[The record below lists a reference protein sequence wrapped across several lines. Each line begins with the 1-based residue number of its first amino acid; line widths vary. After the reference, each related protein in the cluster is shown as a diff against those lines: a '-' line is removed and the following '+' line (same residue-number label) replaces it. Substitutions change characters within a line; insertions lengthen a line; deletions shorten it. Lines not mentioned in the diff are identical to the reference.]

1 MRFEVY
7 CDESNPD
14 LLASTRS
21 SARFLVIGSL
31 WLPATLR
38 ARCKAEIDALRNR
51 NRFGGELKWNK
62 VSPSRESGYRDL
74 VRWFFDQ
81 GDDLRFRCI
90 TVDRDQVD
98 LKLYHQG
105 DQELGFYKFYYQLL
119 HHWILDFDEYSIFTD
134 YKFNRWR
141 DRLPVL
147 HKCLGVAN
155 RCSVVHLVQAV
166 RSEESVL
173 IQLADVLTG
182 AVAARLNT
190 ELIASR
196 AKAGVVRELESRL
209 GHRLRPTPRAE
220 QKFNQ
225 FQIDFRGGW

>member
-14 LLASTRS
+14 VFASTRS

-31 WLPATLR
+31 WLPAKLR
-38 ARCKAEIDALRNR
+38 DSCKAEIHALRDR
-51 NRFGGELKWNK
+51 HRIGGELKWNK
-62 VSPSRESGYRDL
+62 VSPSREAAYCDL

-90 TVDRDQVD
+90 TVDREQVD

-119 HHWILDFDEYSIFTD
+119 HHWILDFNEYSIFTD
-134 YKFNRWR
+134 FKVNRQR
-141 DRLPVL
+141 DRLAVL
-147 HKCLGVAN
+147 RQCLDAAN
-155 RCSVVHLVQAV
+155 LSSVVRQVQAV

-182 AVAARLNT
+182 TVAARLNT
-190 ELIASR
+190 KQISSP
-196 AKAGVVRELESRL
+196 AKGVVVRELESRI
-209 GHRLRPTPRAE
+209 GHRLRPTSRTE
-220 QKFNQ
+220 QKFNH
-225 FQIDFRGGW
+225 FQIDLRGGW